1 MRFAFALG
9 VMLLL
14 SACRDASAEA
24 WARAEM
30 AHEELLTKATRPE
43 DPKYDA
49 VLADLNKVEASS
61 KYFARAQDLKKRI
74 EGARVR
80 VRTPLALAPKGTRPA
95 LLEAQL
101 VACARLAQMIGQD
114 GGVNRPGLEALEAC
128 RRSAEKMELEFAHA
142 DEDAGVP

>member
-1 MRFAFALG
+1 MRCTFALG
-9 VMLLL
+9 LLL
-14 SACRDASAEA
+14 MTSACRDASAEA

-30 AHEELLTKATRPE
+30 AHELLLTQATRPE

-49 VLADLNKVEASS
+49 VLADLAKVEASS
-61 KYFARAQDLKKRI
+61 KYFERAQDLKRRI

-80 VRTPLALAPKGTRPA
+80 VRTPLALGSKGTRPPM
-95 LLEAQL
+95 LEAQL
-101 VACARLAQMIGQD
+101 TACARLAQLMGQD

-128 RRSAEKMELEFAHA
+128 RKAAEKMELEFAHA